1 MTKFHNFALNN
12 VQNAFTDRFFAIDIP
27 HEKVYC
33 YVIKFSFN
41 LKKGLFYCNSIFLE
55 QSENIYS
62 TTFHYNY
69 SMILCFVYLTLYY
82 FFFWLMRDFK
92 VDVGYLPLD
101 MESDVLI
108 PYPRSLVTMTSRPD
122 THSCLWKRWFRH
134 CSWHGQVLISH
145 SVYIIL

>member
-69 SMILCFVYLTLYY
+69 SMILFCLFNIIL
-82 FFFWLMRDFK
+82 FSFWLMRDFK

-108 PYPRSLVTMTSRPD
+108 P
-122 THSCLWKRWFRH
+122 
-134 CSWHGQVLISH
+134 
-145 SVYIIL
+145 

>member
-27 HEKVYC
+27 HEKAYC

-69 SMILCFVYLTLYY
+69 SMILFCLFNIIL
-82 FFFWLMRDFK
+82 FSFWLMRDFK

>member
-62 TTFHYNY
+62 TTFHYSLFCLFNI
-69 SMILCFVYLTLYY
+69 ILFS
-82 FFFWLMRDFK
+82 FWLMRDFK

>member
-1 MTKFHNFALNN
+1 MTNFHNFALNN

-82 FFFWLMRDFK
+82 FLFDWW
-92 VDVGYLPLD
+92 G
-101 MESDVLI
+101 
-108 PYPRSLVTMTSRPD
+108 
-122 THSCLWKRWFRH
+122 
-134 CSWHGQVLISH
+134 ISKWMWDIYH
-145 SVYIIL
+145 